1 MLHITRLDAA
11 TTIVEIGSVRLLT
24 DPVFDPAGTESHFG
38 FGTHSRK
45 LTNPPIPPSEIGPI
59 DAVLLSHDHHADNLD
74 EAGRSL
80 LPGAGVVLTTHSGA
94 GRLGG
99 NAKGLQAGQQVFV
112 TGFDGFRVR
121 VTVAPARHG
130 PPFSRPFVGSVIGF
144 FLEWDGQRDG
154 GLWISGD
161 TVWYGTLASFFVR
174 RRVGAAILH
183 LGRAAF
189 ASTGPIRYTMNT
201 RDAVQATHAT
211 GAARIV
217 PVHFDGFT
225 HFSEGRKD
233 VERAFAAAGF
243 SNRLLWLPLA
253 QRTPVEC

>member
-1 MLHITRLDAA
+1 MLHVTRLDAA
-11 TTIVEIGSVRLLT
+11 TTIIEVGSVRLVT
-24 DPVFDPAGTESHFG
+24 DPVFDPAGTESRFG
-38 FGTHSRK
+38 FGTRSRK
-45 LTNPPIPPSEIGPI
+45 LTSPPLQPDQIGPI

-74 EAGRSL
+74 DAGRTL
-80 LPGAGVVLTTHSGA
+80 LPRAGVVLTTHSGA

-112 TGFDGFRVR
+112 VGSDGFRIR

-130 PPFSRPFVGSVIGF
+130 PPLSLPFVGPVIGF
-144 FLEWDGQRDG
+144 FLEWDSQRDG

-174 RRVGAAILH
+174 RRVGTAILH

-189 ASTGPIRYTMNT
+189 SSTGPIRYTMST
-201 RDAVQATHAT
+201 RDAVQATLAINP
-211 GAARIV
+211 ARVV

-225 HFSEGRKD
+225 HFSEGRKEI
-233 VERAFAAAGF
+233 ERAFATAGL
-243 SNRLLWLPLA
+243 SDRLVWLPHA
-253 QRTPVEC
+253 ERSPVAC